1 MSKKKIILVLVIVLV
16 GLAAVLAVT
25 LSSNDKEETKA
36 PATNQE
42 QDITTENAVVEKQY
56 TPTFMYFVSD
66 EDKNKEETDKMLEEL
81 KSEYEGKVNF
91 DVRNIT
97 ETPEDGENFPV
108 KGATPA
114 VIMLNTSNDICAM
127 QFMCNDKAELKEI
140 IDAALE

>member
-1 MSKKKIILVLVIVLV
+1 MSKKKIILVLAIVLV
-16 GLAAVLAVT
+16 GLAAVLAVIF
-25 LSSNDKEETKA
+25 SPEDKEEIKQSVDV
-36 PATNQE
+36 QE
-42 QDITTENAVVEKQY
+42 QNVTVENEEPKKEY

-97 ETPEDGENFPV
+97 ENPEDGENFPV
-108 KGATPA
+108 KGMTPA

-127 QFMCNDKAELKEI
+127 QFMCNDKAQLKAI
-140 IDAALE
+140 IDATLK